1 MTDREDGDRDL
12 AGLVVLCTGRLKETG
27 DPWEPYRLLAADG
40 SVVDPVAQFLA
51 ELQAQDNSVSTL
63 RSYGNDLLLW
73 WRWLAA
79 IGVGWD
85 KASPAEGRDFARW
98 MRVADKPTRSHWRE
112 QHVPQAGASRG
123 PAAAVKPTAGSVNPV
138 TGKAGPSRKFA
149 ASTRAHA
156 ETVLR
161 RFYDFHLVDGRGP
174 IVNPFPLDRS
184 RRSGRAHAHHNPLD
198 PFGAERTGRY
208 RPRLPKRVP
217 KRIPDEQFDQIFAG
231 LKSHRDRALLAFWVS
246 TGARA
251 EELLDSLQEDVH
263 PGDQLISVTRKGSR
277 AVQVLPV
284 SPDAFVWLRLYQ
296 EEIWRRGAPCGRR
309 HPLWF
314 TLRRPF
320 RPLTYPAA
328 RAMFTRAQQ
337 LLGTNWSI
345 HDLRHTGAWRMSQD
359 PEMSLTD
366 VQWVLGHA
374 HVTTTQLYT
383 TPDQHEVIANVLAH
397 HERRTRRGPTPSSP
411 PPTGGYNADSLN
423 VLFGR
428 PS

>member
-1 MTDREDGDRDL
+1 VADDGDASRDL
-12 AGLVVLCTGRLKETG
+12 ARLVVLGVGRLEETA
-27 DPWEPYRLLAADG
+27 DPWEPYRLLDADG
-40 SVVDPVAQFLA
+40 SVVLPAAEFLA
-51 ELQAQDNSVSTL
+51 ELQAQDSSVSTL

-79 IGVGWD
+79 AGVAWD
-85 KASPAEGRDFARW
+85 KVTPAEGRDFARW
-98 MRVADKPTRSHWRE
+98 MQVADKPARPHWRDRDGS
-112 QHVPQAGASRG
+112 PPGISRG
-123 PAAAVKPTAGSVNPV
+123 PATAGPAAGTVNPV
-138 TGKAGPSRKFA
+138 TGKASPGRKFS
-149 ASTRAHA
+149 ASSRAHA

-161 RFYDFHLVDGRGP
+161 RFYDFRLESGRGP

-184 RRSGRAHAHHNPLD
+184 RRRGRAHAHRNPLE
-198 PFGAERTGRY
+198 PFGHERTGRY
-208 RPRLPKRVP
+208 RPRQPRRLPR
-217 KRIPDEQFDQIFAG
+217 RIPDEQFDQIFAG
-231 LKSHRDRALLAFWVS
+231 LKSHRDRAMLAFWVS

-251 EELLDSLQEDVH
+251 EELLDSVQDDVR
-263 PGDQLISVTRKGSR
+263 PGDQLIAVTRKGSR
-277 AVQVLPV
+277 AVQELPA

-296 EEIWRRGAPCGRR
+296 EEIWRKGAPRGRR

-345 HDLRHTGAWRMSQD
+345 HDLRHTGAWRMARD

-374 HVTTTQLYT
+374 HLSTTQLYT
-383 TPDQHEVIANVLAH
+383 TPDQNEVIASALAH
-397 HERRTRRGPTPSSP
+397 HGRRARRGPASSSRP
-411 PPTGGYNADSLN
+411 PAAGYNPDSLG

>member
-1 MTDREDGDRDL
+1 VADDEDGERDL
-12 AGLVVLCTGRLKETG
+12 ARLTVLCSGRLEKTG
-27 DPWEPYRLLAADG
+27 DEWEPYRLLDADG
-40 SVVDPVAQFLA
+40 LVVVPVSEFLA
-51 ELQAQDNSVSTL
+51 ELQAQDNSAATL

-79 IGVGWD
+79 IGVAWD
-85 KASPAEGRDFARW
+85 KVTPVEGRDFARW
-98 MRVADKPTRSHWRE
+98 MRVADKPSRPHWRE
-112 QHVPQAGASRG
+112 QHGPQQGAPRVPARTAKPAAGA
-123 PAAAVKPTAGSVNPV
+123 VNAV
-138 TGKAGPSRKFA
+138 TGKAAPGGKFA

-161 RFYDFHLVDGRGP
+161 HFYEFHLGAGRGP

-198 PFGAERTGRY
+198 PFGQERTGRY
-208 RPRLPKRVP
+208 RPRLPRRIP
-217 KRIPDEQFDQIFAG
+217 KRIPDEQFGQIFAG
-231 LKSHRDRALLAFWVS
+231 LKSNRDRALLAFWVS

-251 EELLDSLQEDVH
+251 EELLDSLQEDVR

-277 AVQVLPV
+277 AVQELPA

-296 EEIWRRGAPCGRR
+296 EEAWRKGAPRGRR
-309 HPLWF
+309 QPLWF

-320 RPLTYPAA
+320 RPLAYPAA
-328 RAMFTRAQQ
+328 RAMFTRAQD
-337 LLGTNWSI
+337 LLGSNWSI
-345 HDLRHTGAWRMSQD
+345 HDLRHTGAWRMAQD

-383 TPDQHEVIANVLAH
+383 TPDQDEVIASVLAH
-397 HERRTRRGPTPSSP
+397 HERRARRSASSVP
-411 PPTGGYNADSLN
+411 PPPAGYNPDSLS

>member
-1 MTDREDGDRDL
+1 VADDGEADRDL
-12 AGLVVLCTGRLKETG
+12 ARLVVLCVGRLEETG
-27 DPWEPYRLLAADG
+27 DPWEPCRLLDAGG
-40 SVVDPVAQFLA
+40 SVVVPVSEFLA
-51 ELQAQDNSVSTL
+51 ELQAQDSSVSTL

-79 IGVGWD
+79 AGVAWD
-85 KASPAEGRDFARW
+85 KVTPAEGRDFARW
-98 MRVADKPTRSHWRE
+98 MQVADKPARPHWRDR
-112 QHVPQAGASRG
+112 VGSPPGVSRG
-123 PAAAVKPTAGSVNPV
+123 PVTAGPAAVTVNPV
-138 TGKAGPSRKFA
+138 TGKASPGRKFS
-149 ASTRAHA
+149 ASSRAHA

-161 RFYDFHLVDGRGP
+161 RFYDFRLESGRGP
-174 IVNPFPLDRS
+174 IMNPFPLDRS
-184 RRSGRAHAHHNPLD
+184 RRRGRAHAHRNPLE
-198 PFGAERTGRY
+198 PFAHERTGRY
-208 RPRLPKRVP
+208 RPRQPRRIP
-217 KRIPDEQFDQIFAG
+217 RRIPDEQFDQIFAG

-251 EELLDSLQEDVH
+251 EELLDSVQDDVR
-263 PGDQLISVTRKGSR
+263 PGDQLIAVTRKGSR
-277 AVQVLPV
+277 AVQELPA

-296 EEIWRRGAPCGRR
+296 EEIWRKGAPRGRR

-320 RPLTYPAA
+320 RPLAYPAA

-345 HDLRHTGAWRMSQD
+345 HDLRHTGAWRMARD

-374 HVTTTQLYT
+374 HLSTTQLYT
-383 TPDQHEVIANVLAH
+383 TPDQNEVIASALAH
-397 HERRTRRGPTPSSP
+397 HERRARRGPASSP
-411 PPTGGYNADSLN
+411 PPPAAGYNPDSLG

>member
-1 MTDREDGDRDL
+1 MADDEDAGQDL
-12 AGLVVLCTGRLKETG
+12 ASLVVPGAGRLEETG
-27 DPWEPYRLLAADG
+27 DPWEPYRLLDADG
-40 SVVDPVAQFLA
+40 AVVVPAAEFLA

-79 IGVGWD
+79 VGVPWD
-85 KASPAEGRDFARW
+85 KATMAEGRDFARW
-98 MRVADKPTRSHWRE
+98 MQIADKPARRHWRN
-112 QHVPQAGASRG
+112 QDGSQPGASRR
-123 PAAAVKPTAGSVNPV
+123 PATAAEAVNPV
-138 TGKAGPSRKFA
+138 TGKAAPGRKFA

-161 RFYDFHLVDGRGP
+161 HFYDFHLESGRGP
-174 IVNPFPLDRS
+174 IMNPFPLDRS
-184 RRSGRAHAHHNPLD
+184 RRSGRAHAHHNSLE
-198 PFGAERTGRY
+198 PFGHERTGRY
-208 RPRLPKRVP
+208 RPRQP
-217 KRIPDEQFDQIFAG
+217 KRIPRRIPDKQFDQIFAG

-251 EELLDSLQEDVH
+251 EELLDSAQDDVR
-263 PGDQLISVTRKGSR
+263 PGDQLISVTRKGSQE
-277 AVQVLPV
+277 VQELPA

-296 EEIWRRGAPCGRR
+296 EEIWHRGAPRGRR
-309 HPLWF
+309 QPLWF

-345 HDLRHTGAWRMSQD
+345 HDLRHTGAWRMAQD

-374 HVTTTQLYT
+374 HLSTTQLYT
-383 TPDQHEVIANVLAH
+383 TPDQNEVIASALAH
-397 HERRTRRGPTPSSP
+397 HERRARRGLASSSP
-411 PPTGGYNADSLN
+411 PPAAGYNPDALG